1 MSTSQR
7 RHRKKLD
14 RAAKKKA
21 NRTQRSADAKVVRD
35 GGGNRKAANLLNRGA
50 LLREQGRFDDA
61 ILTLRRAIEAEP
73 NLARAHQ
80 LIASIKKHSAYDDDI
95 KAMET
100 IYAQTD
106 ISDTQRMF
114 AAFGLGKAFEDLAQY
129 GKASTFLLRQMPS
142 SGVRWRR
149 STVSDMFAAFG
160 RGVRFG
166 EYGKAFDFFAAAN
179 AIKRREMG
187 YPTDDPGSALR
198 RFAKTIGLVS
208 TAESPIPQLAAK
220 FRNVKAL
227 FNNFPFDQYAD
238 AGFAD
243 NTAVFIVGMPR
254 SGTTLVEQILASHSQ
269 VYGTGETGDFARIGG
284 PLLTRFRERTGAFRH
299 CDADEFERIGRDYI
313 LAIRK
318 HSKTAKLITDKMPEH
333 FFLLGLI
340 RLALPNAK
348 IIHCQRDPKD
358 ICTSIFKQ
366 YFETE
371 KGMEYAYDL
380 SDLGQYYIL
389 YRDLMSFWYQLLPE
403 LIYEVRYEEL
413 VADQEQQTRNLLAHC
428 ALSWEESCL
437 NFHKTDR
444 LIKTRAEGVRRPMY
458 SDSVHSWK
466 RYEKQMKPLFRLF

>member
-1 MSTSQR
+1 
-7 RHRKKLD
+7 
-14 RAAKKKA
+14 
-21 NRTQRSADAKVVRD
+21 
-35 GGGNRKAANLLNRGA
+35 
-50 LLREQGRFDDA
+50 
-61 ILTLRRAIEAEP
+61 
-73 NLARAHQ
+73 
-80 LIASIKKHSAYDDDI
+80 
-95 KAMET
+95 
-100 IYAQTD
+100 
-106 ISDTQRMF
+106 
-114 AAFGLGKAFEDLAQY
+114 
-129 GKASTFLLRQMPS
+129 
-142 SGVRWRR
+142 
-149 STVSDMFAAFG
+149 
-160 RGVRFG
+160 
-166 EYGKAFDFFAAAN
+166 
-179 AIKRREMG
+179 
-187 YPTDDPGSALR
+187 
-198 RFAKTIGLVS
+198 
-208 TAESPIPQLAAK
+208 
-220 FRNVKAL
+220 
-227 FNNFPFDQYAD
+227 
-238 AGFAD
+238 
-243 NTAVFIVGMPR
+243 
-254 SGTTLVEQILASHSQ
+254 
-269 VYGTGETGDFARIGG
+269 
-284 PLLTRFRERTGAFRH
+284 
-299 CDADEFERIGRDYI
+299 
-313 LAIRK
+313 
-318 HSKTAKLITDKMPEH
+318 MPEH

>member
-129 GKASTFLLRQMPS
+129 GKAEN
-142 SGVRWRR
+142 
-149 STVSDMFAAFG
+149 AI
-160 RGVRFG
+160 
-166 EYGKAFDFFAAAN
+166 KFDFFAAAN

-318 HSKTAKLITDKMPEH
+318 HSKTAKLITDKMP
-333 FFLLGLI
+333 FFSAGPDPVG
-340 RLALPNAK
+340 AS
-348 IIHCQRDPKD
+348 QRKD
-358 ICTSIFKQ
+358 HS
-366 YFETE
+366 
-371 KGMEYAYDL
+371 L
-380 SDLGQYYIL
+380 S
-389 YRDLMSFWYQLLPE
+389 
-403 LIYEVRYEEL
+403 
-413 VADQEQQTRNLLAHC
+413 A
-428 ALSWEESCL
+428 
-437 NFHKTDR
+437 
-444 LIKTRAEGVRRPMY
+444 RP
-458 SDSVHSWK
+458 
-466 RYEKQMKPLFRLF
+466 